1 MNPEIIL
8 ERGAIYYCKNLKLLT
23 SKGGKETIKDKYV
36 LILQGGPFYRKTD
49 KVNILLGTSQ
59 KTDNI
64 YPTDVLVKTSDNGF
78 PKDTKF
84 NCGEIYIIKKVDIL
98 KSEYKFKLD
107 DNVMNEIGKT
117 LIFALQIV

>member
-8 ERGAIYYCKNLKLLT
+8 ERGAIYYCKNLKLLI
-23 SKGGKETIKDKYV
+23 GKNGSETIKDKYV
-36 LILQGGPFYRKTD
+36 LILQGGSFYRKTD

-59 KTDNI
+59 RTDNI
-64 YPTDVLVKTSDNGF
+64 YPTDVLVKASDNGF

-84 NCGEIYIIKKVDIL
+84 NCSEIYIIKKVDIL
-98 KSEYKFKLD
+98 KSEYKFELN
-107 DNVMNEIGKT
+107 DNAMNEIGKT